1 MSIHAK
7 RLEEE
12 IKKEVSKILLQDLGD
27 PRIGFSTVSRVVLNN
42 DFRAAAIYISVL
54 DLVKSAP
61 TLEVLNK
68 ARKRIRWLLA
78 HRIRMRRIPDITFYL
93 DETCS

>member
-12 IKKEVSKILLQDLGD
+12 IKKEVSRIMMQDLAD
-27 PRIGFSTVSRVVLNN
+27 PRIGFATVSRVALNS
-42 DFRAAAIYISVL
+42 DFRIAAIYVSVL
-54 DLVKSAP
+54 DPEQSTP
-61 TLEVLNK
+61 TLIVLNK

-78 HRIRMRRIPDITFYL
+78 HRIRMRRIPDIAFYL
-93 DETCS
+93 EETWS

>member
-12 IKKEVSKILLQDLGD
+12 IKKEVSRIMTHDLAD
-27 PRIGFSTVSRVVLNN
+27 PRIGFATVSRVALSN
-42 DFRAAAIYISVL
+42 DFRSASIHVSVL
-54 DLVKSAP
+54 DPVQSGS
-61 TLEVLNK
+61 TLAVLNK

-78 HRIRMRRIPDITFYL
+78 KRIRMKRIPDITFFL
-93 DETCS
+93 EETWE